1 MYYQKLNDLEPTQLA
16 QYAEQ
21 ELREAINEEEITEA
35 RVDEMVE
42 VAEAVFWAGFA
53 TAEARTEAR
62 AEAMADVVLAR
73 KRLVDAMVVTNMAKT
88 ADEDAKLLKFR
99 VLRWPGAAWAA
110 DRNAELKQ
118 QVVENLDAI
127 HTHKMMATGITSGM
141 TSGNAHTAV
150 TGTGDIA
157 SGVKFIKRRTRKNSK
172 KTKRRKRGTKRS
184 K

>member
-21 ELREAINEEEITEA
+21 ELREAINEEESALEA
-35 RVDEMVE
+35 WR
-42 VAEAVFWAGFA
+42 EAWRS
-53 TAEARTEAR
+53 TAEEAEFR
-62 AEAMADVVLAR
+62 AGVVLAHNIHAETR
-73 KRLVDAMVVTNMAKT
+73 RVTNMAKT